1 MPEFTFGRIIGLAW
15 EEIIYKLPAAVLHV
29 CSCRYRY
36 RLKSTKS
43 RTFCIHGRRSDYLIV
58 SFGFV
63 AWMNILKIVIHLC
76 VITFASVSFP
86 VVNVICG
93 NLIFIVV
100 LDVVFRIFSSSTELI
115 CTEFDSLTFNGTLCI
130 NAGQD
135 KGAFVIVLWFRIIIR
150 WETAHFILYQLIE
163 IFESDSYGSFI

>member
-1 MPEFTFGRIIGLAW
+1 
-15 EEIIYKLPAAVLHV
+15 
-29 CSCRYRY
+29 
-36 RLKSTKS
+36 
-43 RTFCIHGRRSDYLIV
+43 
-58 SFGFV
+58 
-63 AWMNILKIVIHLC
+63 MNILKIVIHLC

-135 KGAFVIVLWFRIIIR
+135 KGAFVIVL
-150 WETAHFILYQLIE
+150 
-163 IFESDSYGSFI
+163 